1 MKLLRTA
8 VSLILAIAMLT
19 ITVSAFSIEADYKDV
34 PPKHWAYEYVMR
46 LAEEGIMHGMVEGE
60 YFNKNGE
67 VRSKELLTVLHRMT
81 GEETYEELVPID
93 FFEDSRYKDA
103 WYKDAVLW
111 AVNKSVAGFG
121 FTHLSSSFTSG
132 MFSGFWGE
140 GRTYDMYLKT
150 IEDPDALPG
159 FIRFEIGENG
169 PETEIT
175 RSDAIVAFYR
185 YTEKILEK
193 EVNSNGSISKYA
205 DSEKFPIKDSDWQ
218 LYRNAHRMYTYAD
231 GYLTDLYG
239 EDALTKIWLWA
250 IDTGIIEGY
259 PDGTLRPDAAITRAE
274 FATMLTR
281 FMDYVK

>member
-1 MKLLRTA
+1 
-8 VSLILAIAMLT
+8 
-19 ITVSAFSIEADYKDV
+19 
-34 PPKHWAYEYVMR
+34 
-46 LAEEGIMHGMVEGE
+46 
-60 YFNKNGE
+60 
-67 VRSKELLTVLHRMT
+67 
-81 GEETYEELVPID
+81 
-93 FFEDSRYKDA
+93 
-103 WYKDAVLW
+103 
-111 AVNKSVAGFG
+111 
-121 FTHLSSSFTSG
+121 